1 MANNLQI
8 LILAA
13 GKGTRMNSDT
23 PKVLHE
29 VSGIPMIEHVIDK
42 AKLLKPSK
50 ISIMINKDLSGIQKE
65 YPNVQT
71 MIQEPQLGTGHAV
84 QIFLKKNK
92 LKNSKL
98 LVLYGDNPLVN
109 SVDLKNMNNELKKN
123 DLVIM
128 GFDQDKNSSYGII
141 IEKKGRQK
149 KLLNVKKMM
158 QVNQHG

>member
-29 VSGIPMIEHVIDK
+29 VSGIPMIEHVVDK

-50 ISIMINKDLSGIQKE
+50 ISIMINKDLYGIQKE

-84 QIFLKKNK
+84 QIFLKNNK

-109 SVDLKNMNNELKKN
+109 SVDLKNMNSELKKKRSRYH
-123 DLVIM
+123 
-128 GFDQDKNSSYGII
+128 GF
-141 IEKKGRQK
+141 
-149 KLLNVKKMM
+149 
-158 QVNQHG
+158 